1 MNKVICKK
9 KQTVKNNAGLTA
21 KDLNGYFSISSTD
34 LSYVRPERKLT
45 CGHHNR
51 AFVDEFAVFTI
62 LDRLKRTFSGPDVFP
77 FWFLRLAAPVFSR
90 PLTHIYNLSLRR
102 GEIPSQWRHALIT
115 PVAKIKEP
123 MSVQDYRLSVTSIL
137 SRKLEHLI
145 VTRHIYPVML
155 NPPADL
161 RFDDQY
167 AFRPTGSATAALI
180 AIVNTVTELLRAGKT
195 VVLISID
202 FSKAIDRVRHKTL
215 FEKFGKLNLE
225 DNIYIIGWY
234 RILETELILPS

>member
-1 MNKVICKK
+1 
-9 KQTVKNNAGLTA
+9 
-21 KDLNGYFSISSTD
+21 
-34 LSYVRPERKLT
+34 
-45 CGHHNR
+45 
-51 AFVDEFAVFTI
+51 
-62 LDRLKRTFSGPDVFP
+62 
-77 FWFLRLAAPVFSR
+77 
-90 PLTHIYNLSLRR
+90 
-102 GEIPSQWRHALIT
+102 
-115 PVAKIKEP
+115 
-123 MSVQDYRLSVTSIL
+123 
-137 SRKLEHLI
+137 
-145 VTRHIYPVML
+145 ML

-202 FSKAIDRVRHKTL
+202 FSKAFDRVRHKTL

-234 RILETELILPS
+234 RILKTELILPR